1 MLSFIKFYTVNL
13 FIPYFN
19 LNFLCIKAKFSYISS
34 LSCFLHPL
42 TVIDLLNK
50 PFQVCFSDSLPS
62 MQLLYQLFRFVSP
75 ALYADERKYA
85 VRVVGGGYVTFM
97 LGVMAGYYLI
107 FPLTLRFLGT
117 YQVAGDVTNMISLQS
132 YMGTLMTMSLAMGV
146 VFEMPVLCW
155 LFGKL
160 GFITDGFMRKYRK
173 HAIVIIIVV
182 AAVITPTSDVI
193 TLTIV
198 SIPMWILYE
207 ISIFLVKPKKKH

>member
-132 YMGTLMTMSLAMGV
+132 YTANTRLS
-146 VFEMPVLCW
+146 
-155 LFGKL
+155 
-160 GFITDGFMRKYRK
+160 
-173 HAIVIIIVV
+173 
-182 AAVITPTSDVI
+182 
-193 TLTIV
+193 
-198 SIPMWILYE
+198 
-207 ISIFLVKPKKKH
+207 